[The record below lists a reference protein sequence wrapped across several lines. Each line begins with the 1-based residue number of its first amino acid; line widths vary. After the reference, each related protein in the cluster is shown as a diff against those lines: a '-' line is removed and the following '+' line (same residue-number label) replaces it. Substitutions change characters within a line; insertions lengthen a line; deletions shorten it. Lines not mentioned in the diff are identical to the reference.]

1 MSWFKNVW
9 SGGLGVV
16 TFAAAV
22 VITPIVSVY
31 NGVDEMAKD
40 NPQGVSNWGQFKEGA
55 SFGIIDAKDGFTPE
69 SAADAVYDG
78 SKAVGEKA
86 SRFGER
92 LLERATDDLDGLSDE
107 GDGISDRFKDALK
120 APNQDNPFLNP
131 NADYSLPEDEP
142 EPQ

>member
-1 MSWFKNVW
+1 MSAFAKVW
-9 SGGLGVV
+9 SGGLGAL
-16 TFAAAV
+16 TFAAAL
-22 VITPIVSVY
+22 VITPIASLY
-31 NGVDEMAKD
+31 NGVEEMMAD

-55 SFGIIDAKDGFTPE
+55 SFGLIDAKDGFTPE

-92 LLERATDDLDGLSDE
+92 LLERATDDLSDE

-120 APNQDNPFLNP
+120 TPNQDNPFLNP
-131 NADYSLPEDEP
+131 NAEYSLPEDEP